1 MNRVIQLGLATFG
14 RLWDDSRRTT
24 ASMCILCN
32 WGIWFPCVS
41 VNTLSDRQQKDFLF
55 ACENQSILQN
65 LAMFGR
71 GGSGAHQPSE
81 HRLNKLF
88 LTLTISSLPVP
99 PSVLS
104 SPHYL
109 ISPSLRLVN
118 TDLWRGL
125 CLPQPSPKQAHA
137 SAAGG
142 VSFMLHQV

>member
-1 MNRVIQLGLATFG
+1 M
-14 RLWDDSRRTT
+14 
-24 ASMCILCN
+24 
-32 WGIWFPCVS
+32 S
-41 VNTLSDRQQKDFLF
+41 VNALTGSQRQLRDFLF
-55 ACENQSILQN
+55 ACENQFILQS
-65 LAMFGR
+65 LAMFGLGR
-71 GGSGAHQPSE
+71 GGSGVHQPSE

-88 LTLTISSLPVP
+88 LTLTISSSPFP

-109 ISPSLRLVN
+109 ISPSLCLVN

-125 CLPQPSPKQAHA
+125 CLPQPSLNQAHA